1 MPGFFSGT
9 TFITQG
15 TPQSITD
22 AATAAVIAPSQPQ
35 ILDAGANLNAA
46 SAKLDAVQ
54 AQFNGQPT
62 ADLASTLSPNS
73 QAYPTPANSSFDA
86 RLASMGLNW
95 NPSPNALNNY
105 ANYTYHIRW
114 FMTTEAQAYNNLDP
128 TNPNSNNMTKTV
140 IAESGVTAAFNIV
153 ELTSKASTT
162 SNKDRRNMWSSAL
175 FEMTLTEPLGM
186 TLMDKIYFSSKQIGV
201 VNHNRCPYF
210 LEIWFNGYDE
220 DGTIM
225 DPGLFYQMY
234 RVKIIGLEVNATH
247 VGSTY
252 NIKFAVD
259 NAFAEMNTIAIPQAG
274 FNIRC
279 SNLGQFFDSYA
290 DALNKQQ
297 DLLNNDG
304 IRRVNY
310 KFIYPDIWR
319 QWNMRPA
326 DTDKHV
332 SRSGEMRVQSSE
344 LKDQTVLTINKGQA
358 VENVVNFAVYLC
370 KDAQAWITGDSGAGA
385 GGASL
390 AEQAIIGY
398 VSVYP
403 IFKITGYDPVTK
415 DYIYDITYVLTRTES
430 TRAYT
435 DMQSVNQAQLPNT
448 QTAKLKYLI
457 QNGRLAKR
465 YDYIYTGLNT
475 EVVNF
480 DIKMDLTWAINM
492 PSWNQGNSYYQYAQP
507 ALTNTQSQDFQKTVG
522 TQPQDQAPP
531 DANQA
536 KAIDRQL
543 GGAGAA
549 SNDSSAG
556 QPAGPALSALQQI
569 QAGNPASSAAAATN
583 PPTSSTTSAA
593 NNRIVSFNQSSGQ
606 QAIESAQAKIPGAI
620 HTTAN
625 TASRGRS
632 AAEASRSTTY
642 IEDTKNNTALFS
654 QPPLPVVGTYDTQ
667 PSAQNATQNADQ
679 AKTNNIRDP
688 QAFAPGVGFVGAVL
702 GNLFDNRAFSE
713 IEITIRGDPWWIPV
727 SNVTN
732 NELIL
737 KYTNNQTAGASGSS
751 STNQYADYLGGDN
764 SFLLQFKT
772 GIVIDEDTGLAKD
785 DTQGGSDFFTGIYMV
800 MDVTNTFSHGKFTQ
814 TLHAFKDVLSQNP
827 IVNNAGSAASRQQA
841 DRASSV
847 NVSSA
852 AAPPAAPQIPDG
864 AVYGPAGLSG

>member
-1 MPGFFSGT
+1 MPGVFSGT

-15 TPQSITD
+15 TPTPITD
-22 AATAAVIAPSQPQ
+22 ATTAAAIAPNNPQ
-35 ILDAGANLNAA
+35 VLDAGSSINAA
-46 SAKLDAVQ
+46 SAKLDALQ
-54 AQFNGQPT
+54 AQFNGQPSPSV
-62 ADLASTLSPNS
+62 ASSVS
-73 QAYPTPANSSFDA
+73 QNNQSYPTPANSGFDA
-86 RLASMGLNW
+86 RLASMGLSW
-95 NPSPNALNNY
+95 SPSPNALNDY

-114 FMTTEAQAYNNLDP
+114 FMTTEAQAYNNLD
-128 TNPNSNNMTKTV
+128 TSNPNSNNMTKTV
-140 IAESGVTAAFNIV
+140 IAESGVTAGFNIV
-153 ELTSKASTT
+153 ELLSKSSTT
-162 SNKDRRNMWSSAL
+162 SNKERRNMWSSTT

-201 VNHNRCPYF
+201 INHARCPYF
-210 LEIWFNGYDE
+210 LEIWFNGYNE

-234 RVKIIGLEVNATH
+234 RVKIIKMEVNATH

-252 NIKFAVD
+252 NIHFAVD
-259 NAFAEMNTIAIPQAG
+259 NAFAEMNTVAIPQAG

-310 KFIYPDIWR
+310 KFIYPDIWK

-332 SRSGEMRVQSSE
+332 SRSGEMRIQSSE

-403 IFKITGYDPVTK
+403 IYKITGYDPVTK
-415 DYIYDITYVLTRTES
+415 DYIYEITYVLTRTES

-435 DMQSVNQAQLPNT
+435 DMQSVNQAQLPST
-448 QTAKLKYLI
+448 QTAKLQYLI

-475 EVVNF
+475 EVVSF
-480 DIKMDLTWAINM
+480 DIKMDLTWAINL
-492 PSWNQGNSYYQYAQP
+492 PSWNQGNSYYQYATP
-507 ALTNTQSQDFQKTVG
+507 ALANTNSQDFQKTLG
-522 TQPQDQAPP
+522 LQPKDQTPP

-536 KAIDRQL
+536 AALDRL
-543 GGAGAA
+543 LSGVAN
-549 SNDSSAG
+549 SSSAG
-556 QPAGPALSALQQI
+556 QPVGAALGALQQT
-569 QAGNPASSAAAATN
+569 ASGNPGSAAAAATN
-583 PPTSSTTSAA
+583 PPTSSTVSAA

-606 QAIESAQAKIPGAI
+606 QAVEAAQSKIPGDAA
-620 HTTAN
+620 TTGSAKLGQ
-625 TASRGRS
+625 T

-654 QPPLPVVGTYDTQ
+654 QPPLPIVGTYDTQ

-679 AKTNNIRDP
+679 AKTANVRDP

-702 GNLFDNRAFSE
+702 GNLFDNRAFNE
-713 IEITIRGDPWWIPV
+713 IDVVIRGDPWWIPQ
-727 SNVTN
+727 SNITQN
-732 NELIL
+732 QTIL
-737 KYTNNQTAGASGSS
+737 NYTNNQTAGTAS
-751 STNQYADYLGGDN
+751 STQTYADYLGGDN
-764 SFLLQFKT
+764 SFLLEFKT
-772 GIVIDEDTGLAKD
+772 GVVIDEATGLAKD
-785 DTQGGSDFFTGIYMV
+785 DTQGGSDFFTGIYLV
-800 MDVTNTFSHGKFTQ
+800 MDVTNSFSHGKFTQ

-827 IVNNAGSAASRQQA
+827 ISTVGSSSSRQQA
-841 DRASSV
+841 DRASPY
-847 NVSSA
+847 NVSS
-852 AAPPAAPQIPDG
+852 PTTPATAPQVPDG
-864 AVYGPAGLSG
+864 AVYGPGGLSG